1 MPTETNARRSLSA
14 QTILRRAGLAAS
26 AMVAA
31 TLLACAAPR
40 EATSSSASSSVA
52 SGSASSRAATPI
64 AASARRA
71 PTESAIA
78 AALSASDDQ
87 VRRYHQI
94 VTTLS
99 DPFFEGRAPGTKG
112 VEIAADM
119 MDFYF
124 TRIGLEPFFTD
135 ANGEQSFRQTF
146 EVTGPLEVVRSGAS
160 WSTRGQS
167 RSLSEGSDFNVMG
180 FSGNAEA
187 TGELVFV
194 GYSIE
199 NGENGYSTYGP
210 DDDLSGKIAVLLRF
224 EPMNEQGK
232 SKWAENAWSPRSG
245 LAGKIDAI
253 TKRGAAGIV
262 LVNPPGAD
270 DPRAAE
276 LPTARG
282 TSFNLGVQVPAVALS
297 HDAADRLLR
306 ETTGRSL
313 MDWRKKADAS
323 GGVTPIPQAT
333 MTIEGGVERPRIPTD
348 NVAAVLR
355 GRGAL
360 AEEYVIVGGH
370 YDHVGYGYFGSRV
383 GAIGQIHP
391 GADDNA
397 SGTAGVL
404 MAAERLKKAYDELPP
419 DQDARSIVF
428 MGFGAEE
435 SGLNGS
441 RYFVENMPFAVS
453 QAQAMINLDMIGR
466 LRDEQKLQIGGV
478 ETAAGFMDILKP
490 IFDAS
495 GLPITPQ
502 GGGSGPSDHASFNA
516 KGIPVLFFHTGLHG
530 EYHAPS
536 DEAWTINHEGAVA
549 TANLAA
555 DVALTLAT
563 TPQKLEFRETTTR
576 RMGAMPRARVR
587 LGIAPGN
594 YSDTLPGVV
603 VGDVT
608 PGTSAADAGIQKG
621 DRIIKWGGEELA
633 DVEQM
638 MTMLAK
644 HEPGEVVEMVVVRE
658 GREITI
664 PVTMKAPAPRGQ

>member
-1 MPTETNARRSLSA
+1 MPTEITARRSIAARTL
-14 QTILRRAGLAAS
+14 LRRAGLASS
-26 AMVAA
+26 ALVAA

-40 EATSSSASSSVA
+40 EATSSSGSSA
-52 SGSASSRAATPI
+52 SGASTTSRGATPV
-64 AASARRA
+64 AMTARRA

-78 AALSASDDQ
+78 AALAASDDQ

-99 DPFFEGRAPGTKG
+99 DPFFEGRAPGTRG

-119 MDFYF
+119 LDFYF
-124 TRIGLEPFFTD
+124 TRIGLEPFFVD
-135 ANGEQSFRQTF
+135 DQGNQSFRQTF
-146 EVTGPLEVVRSGAS
+146 DVTGPLEVVRSGAS
-160 WSTRGQS
+160 WSSRGQA
-167 RSLSEGSDFNVMG
+167 RTLVEGTDFNVLG
-180 FSGNAEA
+180 FSGNAETTA
-187 TGELVFV
+187 ELVFV

-199 NGENGYSTYGP
+199 NGEAGYATFADT
-210 DDDLSGKIAVLLRF
+210 DDISGKIAVMFRF
-224 EPMNEQGK
+224 EPMDAHGK

-245 LAGKIDAI
+245 LAGKVDAV
-253 TKRGAAGIV
+253 TRRGAAGIIMI
-262 LVNPPGAD
+262 NPPGAD

-276 LPTARG
+276 LPNARG
-282 TSFNLGVQVPAVALS
+282 TAFNLGASVPAIALS
-297 HDAADRLLR
+297 HDAADRLFR

-333 MTIEGGVERPRIPTD
+333 MTIAGGVERPRIPTD

-383 GAIGQIHP
+383 GAVGQIHP

-404 MAAERLKKAYDELPP
+404 MAAERLKKAYEEMPAG
-419 DQDARSIVF
+419 QDARSIVF

-441 RYFVENMPFAVS
+441 RYFVDNMPFTVS

-478 ETAAGFMDILKP
+478 ETAAGFMDILRP
-490 IFDAS
+490 LFDAS

-555 DVALTLAT
+555 EVALTLAT
-563 TPQKLEFRETTTR
+563 MPQKLEFRETTTR

-587 LGIAPGN
+587 LGISPGN
-594 YSDTLPGVV
+594 YSDTMPGVV

-644 HEPGEVVEMVVVRE
+644 HEPGEVVQMVVVRE

>member
-1 MPTETNARRSLSA
+1 MPTEITARRPVTARL
-14 QTILRRAGLAAS
+14 LFGRAGLAAS
-26 AMVAA
+26 IVLAA
-31 TLLACAAPR
+31 GLLGCAAPR
-40 EATSSSASSSVA
+40 EATSSSGSTASAGTTTRS
-52 SGSASSRAATPI
+52 ATPI
-64 AASARRA
+64 AMTAKRA

-78 AALSASDDQ
+78 AALAASDDQ

-99 DPFFEGRAPGTKG
+99 DPFFEGRAPGTRG

-119 MDFYF
+119 LDFYF
-124 TRIGLEPFFTD
+124 TRIGLEPFFVD
-135 ANGEQSFRQTF
+135 DSGVASFRQTF

-160 WSTRGQS
+160 WTTRGQT
-167 RSLSEGSDFNVMG
+167 RSLTEGTDFNVLG

-187 TGELVFV
+187 SAELVFV
-194 GYSIE
+194 GYAIE
-199 NGENGYSTYGP
+199 NGEDGYKTFG
-210 DDDLSGKIAVLLRF
+210 DEDDLSGKIAVMFRF
-224 EPMNEQGK
+224 EPMDAHGK
-232 SKWAENAWSPRSG
+232 SKWAENAWSPRAG
-245 LAGKIDAI
+245 LAGKIDAV
-253 TKRGAAGIV
+253 TKRGAAGVI
-262 LVNPPGAD
+262 LINPPEAD
-270 DPRAAE
+270 DPRVTA

-282 TSFNLGVQVPAVALS
+282 TSFNLGAQIPAIALS
-297 HDAADRLLR
+297 HDAADRLFR

-313 MDWRKKADAS
+313 VDWRKKADAS
-323 GGVTPIPQAT
+323 GGVTPMPQVS
-333 MTIEGGVERPRIPTD
+333 MTIAGGVERPRIPTD

-360 AEEYVIVGGH
+360 AEEFVIVGGH

-404 MAAERLKKAYDELPP
+404 LAAERLKQAYDALPS
-419 DQDARSIVF
+419 DTDARSIVF

-441 RYFVENMPFAVS
+441 RYFVENMPFSVS

-466 LRDEQKLQIGGV
+466 MRDEQKLQIGGV
-478 ETAAGFMDILKP
+478 ETAGGFMDILKP

-530 EYHAPS
+530 DYHAPS

-563 TPQKLEFRETTTR
+563 MPQKLEFRETGTR
-576 RMGAMPRARVR
+576 RQMGAMPRARVR

-594 YSDTLPGVV
+594 YSDTLPGVM

-608 PGTSAADAGIQKG
+608 PGTSAGDAGIQKG

-644 HEPGEVVEMVVVRE
+644 HEPGEVVQIVVVRE
-658 GREITI
+658 GQEITI